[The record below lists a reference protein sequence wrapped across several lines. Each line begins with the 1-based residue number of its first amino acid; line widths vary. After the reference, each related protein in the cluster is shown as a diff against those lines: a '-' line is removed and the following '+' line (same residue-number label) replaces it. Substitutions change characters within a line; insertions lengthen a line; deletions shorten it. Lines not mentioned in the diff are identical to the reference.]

1 MVARLLSE
9 NLDLVNGLRVAT
21 TQQSF
26 RYGHL
31 FGNRVL
37 NRVVSVTFGPQFSDM
52 LSGFKVFSRRFAK
65 SFPVLSE
72 GFEIE
77 TELTIFALEMRMP
90 VAEIPVPYHERPI
103 GSESKLSMVR
113 DGIRIVNLI
122 SSMIKNERP
131 LAFFSL
137 LSCLFMAV
145 SLSLGLPVVL
155 EFLQRGFVPRLPTA
169 LLATG
174 LALISGVLFTTG
186 LVLDTVTRGRK
197 EMKRIAYL
205 SLPGPSNPKEE

>member
-1 MVARLLSE
+1 M
-9 NLDLVNGLRVAT
+9 
-21 TQQSF
+21 
-26 RYGHL
+26 
-31 FGNRVL
+31 

-90 VAEIPVPYHERPI
+90 VAEMPVPYHERPI

-155 EFLQRGFVPRLPTA
+155 EFLQTGFVPRLPTA

>member
-1 MVARLLSE
+1 MPVIGGA
-9 NLDLVNGLRVAT
+9 GAPRVAT
-21 TQQSF
+21 TQQSL

-37 NRVVSVTFGPQFSDM
+37 NKVVSATFGPRFSDM

-77 TELTIFALEMRMP
+77 TELTIYSLELRMP
-90 VAEIPVPYHERPI
+90 VAEMPVPYRERPI
-103 GSESKLSMVR
+103 GSESKLSMVW
-113 DGIRIVNLI
+113 DGIRIVRLI

-131 LAFFSL
+131 LAFFFL
-137 LSCLFMAV
+137 LSCLFIAV
-145 SLSLGLPVVL
+145 SFALGLPVIL
-155 EFLQRGFVPRLPTA
+155 EFLQTGLVPRLPTA

-174 LALISGVLFTTG
+174 LALISGVLFTSG

-205 SLPGPSNPKEE
+205 SIPGPVNTMDD